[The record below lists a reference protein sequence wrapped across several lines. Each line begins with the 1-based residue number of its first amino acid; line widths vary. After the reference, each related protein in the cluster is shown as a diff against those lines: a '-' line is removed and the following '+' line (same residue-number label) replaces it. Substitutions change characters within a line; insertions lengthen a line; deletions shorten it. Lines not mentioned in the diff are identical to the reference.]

1 MWIYLLKFSACLAI
15 LLLFYKLVL
24 EKVHIHHFKRYY
36 LLSVF
41 IISLSIPL
49 ITFTQYVTVTI
60 DPSLLP
66 TYIDQSSSY
75 SIENKNNTTPMLPI
89 ILWGIYALGAFIF
102 ALKFLGNLRSLIKN
116 IKSNPK
122 LKSGRI
128 HHVLLQELIA
138 PHTFF
143 SYIFFN
149 KKNYEAHKIPQ
160 EVFWHEETHA
170 RQKHSLDILLLELI
184 QIVFWFHP
192 LIYWAKHLAKL
203 NHEFLADQAV
213 LKRGASVPNY
223 QKMILAFSSSD
234 SYRNAVTPP
243 LANAIHYSSIKKR
256 IVIMKTQT
264 SKKAIWLR
272 SLLLLPLI
280 ALLLYGFSSTKIL
293 EKVVTPETIKSSIQ
307 KDSLIGAAENM
318 MQEYRNY
325 IDNLGKSDNIII
337 KQTEYN
343 RIEAIYEL
351 MTDKQQASVTDYR
364 DIVKLPNLNISKTKS
379 NKPSETEFD
388 SWKDNKKFAIW
399 IDGKHV
405 PNTTLGHY
413 STADI
418 IHFTSSFVYNNA
430 RSEKFP
436 QPYQNR
442 LYTKNGFKEA
452 YTQYDI
458 IKYNELSNQ
467 YEKEIMLFNK
477 KEQEDNSELR
487 ILRIKLDQLYRNF
500 SKDELEKYDLLP
512 PLPVPDE
519 INNKIK
525 FGQNTSNQDIRI
537 LINNK
542 GQLLL
547 NSHKVKIED
556 LKSHLQKY
564 NQGLTKEQREQS
576 VRAVISVEKETPA
589 NIIKQVDAILMEYGV
604 ATIDIKGPTP
614 SQNQVGATKSKL
626 QEYNTLAKKYNA
638 QPQETR
644 VIPLKDLKTLE
655 NIYGSM
661 TDDQKEQAQP
671 FPECPP
677 PPPPAPVPAPSPNPV
692 PPIKKG
698 KPSTIPPAST
708 PSKTET
714 KVEDKE
720 KLGTNNHISKKVVL
734 KAELV
739 PVVSSDFPP
748 PPPTIATNVNTEN
761 YSKEVKNAINTYLKK
776 ARSYRAAVS
785 NYHNEHK
792 GSINELKKTYSEVM
806 KLYAAYKKLAVEEN
820 VFFHPVP
827 LYNDPKGEFGNPN
840 TTSQIKQDNL
850 PSQTI
855 KSSTNQKQE
864 RIKESSLYY
873 GNLYNLPQLPPQ
885 PHPNPVQYIKELA
898 EKGATFYIGPHQY
911 KTAEAIELVRK
922 SKNASIDVSDYPVV
936 KLGGC

>member
-60 DPSLLP
+60 EPSLLP

-75 SIENKNNTTPMLPI
+75 SIENKNNTTPMLAI
-89 ILWGIYALGAFIF
+89 ILWGIYALGVFIF

-149 KKNYEAHKIPQ
+149 KRNYEAHKIPQ

-192 LIYWAKHLAKL
+192 LVYWAKHLAKL

-223 QKMILAFSSSD
+223 QKLVLVFSSSD
-234 SYRNAVTPP
+234 SYRNALTPP

-272 SLLLLPLI
+272 SLLLIPLMS
-280 ALLLYGFSSTKIL
+280 LLLYSFSTKEIL
-293 EKVVTPETIKSSIQ
+293 EIRKIEKVTIKE
-307 KDSLIGAAENM
+307 LYP
-318 MQEYRNY
+318 QEV
-325 IDNLGKSDNIII
+325 IV
-337 KQTEYN
+337 E
-343 RIEAIYEL
+343 
-351 MTDKQQASVTDYR
+351 
-364 DIVKLPNLNISKTKS
+364 DI
-379 NKPSETEFD
+379 
-388 SWKDNKKFAIW
+388 
-399 IDGKHV
+399 
-405 PNTTLGHY
+405 
-413 STADI
+413 
-418 IHFTSSFVYNNA
+418 
-430 RSEKFP
+430 
-436 QPYQNR
+436 
-442 LYTKNGFKEA
+442 
-452 YTQYDI
+452 
-458 IKYNELSNQ
+458 
-467 YEKEIMLFNK
+467 
-477 KEQEDNSELR
+477 EQEKINDS
-487 ILRIKLDQLYRNF
+487 RNQNI
-500 SKDELEKYDLLP
+500 P
-512 PLPVPDE
+512 TQE
-519 INNKIK
+519 ISIAINK
-525 FGQNTSNQDIRI
+525 
-537 LINNK
+537 K
-542 GQLLL
+542 GQLLVNVDL
-547 NSHKVKIED
+547 VKIED
-556 LKSHLQKY
+556 LKSHLLKY

-576 VRAVISVEKETPA
+576 VRAIISVEKETPDD
-589 NIIKQVDAILMEYGV
+589 IIKQVDAILMDYGV
-604 ATIDIKGPTP
+604 ATIDVKGPTA

-626 QEYNTLAKKYNA
+626 QEFNTLAKKYNA
-638 QPQETR
+638 QPQESR

-661 TDDQKEQAQP
+661 TDDQKEQAQS
-671 FPECPP
+671 FPECPTVPQTPKTPERTIKPNQTIPP
-677 PPPPAPVPAPSPNPV
+677 PPPPYAVPNKEKHSKVLLEAFEKFDKKANTYGKATEAFTKKGQGTLVNLQTLYEETMVLYNGYVELAIKEDLMKPTPSSGTSKRGGAVEPPKAKDDNIPSP
-692 PPIKKG
+692 
-698 KPSTIPPAST
+698 T
-708 PSKTET
+708 
-714 KVEDKE
+714 
-720 KLGTNNHISKKVVL
+720 L
-734 KAELV
+734 
-739 PVVSSDFPP
+739 
-748 PPPTIATNVNTEN
+748 
-761 YSKEVKNAINTYLKK
+761 
-776 ARSYRAAVS
+776 
-785 NYHNEHK
+785 
-792 GSINELKKTYSEVM
+792 
-806 KLYAAYKKLAVEEN
+806 
-820 VFFHPVP
+820 
-827 LYNDPKGEFGNPN
+827 
-840 TTSQIKQDNL
+840 
-850 PSQTI
+850 
-855 KSSTNQKQE
+855 KSSANQKQE
-864 RIKESSLYY
+864 LTKELSLYY

>member
-60 DPSLLP
+60 EPSLLP

-149 KKNYEAHKIPQ
+149 KRNYEAHKIPK

-184 QIVFWFHP
+184 QIVFRFHP
-192 LIYWAKHLAKL
+192 LVYWAKHLAKL

-223 QKMILAFSSSD
+223 QKMVLAFSSSD
-234 SYRNAVTPP
+234 SYRNAITPP

-307 KDSLIGAAENM
+307 KDSLIGASENM

-351 MTDKQQASVTDYR
+351 MTDKQQATVTDYR

-458 IKYNELSNQ
+458 NKYNELSNQ

-477 KEQEDNSELR
+477 KEQQDNSELR
-487 ILRIKLDQLYRNF
+487 ILRIILDQLYRNF
-500 SKDELEKYDLLP
+500 PKDELEKYDLLP
-512 PLPVPDE
+512 PFPVPDE

-556 LKSHLQKY
+556 LKSHLLKY

-576 VRAVISVEKETPA
+576 VRAVISVEKETPN
-589 NIIKQVDAILMEYGV
+589 NIIKQVDAILMDYGV

-614 SQNQVGATKSKL
+614 SPNQVGATKSKL

-638 QPQETR
+638 QPQESR

-671 FPECPP
+671 FPECPTVPQTPKTPERTIKPNQTIP
-677 PPPPAPVPAPSPNPV
+677 PPPPPYAVPNKEKHSKVLLEAFEKFDKKANTYGKATEAFTKKGQGTLVNLQTLYEETMVLYNSYVELAIKEDLMKPTPSSGTSKRGGAVEPPKAKDDNIPSP
-692 PPIKKG
+692 
-698 KPSTIPPAST
+698 T
-708 PSKTET
+708 
-714 KVEDKE
+714 
-720 KLGTNNHISKKVVL
+720 L
-734 KAELV
+734 
-739 PVVSSDFPP
+739 
-748 PPPTIATNVNTEN
+748 
-761 YSKEVKNAINTYLKK
+761 
-776 ARSYRAAVS
+776 
-785 NYHNEHK
+785 
-792 GSINELKKTYSEVM
+792 
-806 KLYAAYKKLAVEEN
+806 
-820 VFFHPVP
+820 
-827 LYNDPKGEFGNPN
+827 
-840 TTSQIKQDNL
+840 
-850 PSQTI
+850 
-855 KSSTNQKQE
+855 KSSANQKQE
-864 RIKESSLYY
+864 LTKELSLYY

>member
-1 MWIYLLKFSACLAI
+1 MWIYLLKFSACLAL

-36 LLSVF
+36 LLSAF

-60 DPSLLP
+60 EPTLLP
-66 TYIDQSSSY
+66 TYIDQSSSN
-75 SIENKNNTTPMLPI
+75 SIENKNNTTQILPI
-89 ILWGIYALGAFIF
+89 ILWGIYALGVFIF
-102 ALKFLGNLRSLIKN
+102 ALKFLGNLKSLIKN

-149 KKNYEAHKIPQ
+149 KKNYEAHKIPK

-192 LIYWAKHLAKL
+192 LVYWAKHLAKL
-203 NHEFLADQAV
+203 NHEFFADQAV

-223 QKMILAFSSSD
+223 QKMVLAFSSSD

-264 SKKAIWLR
+264 SKKAIWLKC
-272 SLLLLPLI
+272 
-280 ALLLYGFSSTKIL
+280 ALLIPLMTMLLYSFSTKEIL
-293 EKVVTPETIKSSIQ
+293 EIRKIEKVTIKE
-307 KDSLIGAAENM
+307 DYP
-318 MQEYRNY
+318 QEV
-325 IDNLGKSDNIII
+325 IV
-337 KQTEYN
+337 E
-343 RIEAIYEL
+343 
-351 MTDKQQASVTDYR
+351 
-364 DIVKLPNLNISKTKS
+364 DI
-379 NKPSETEFD
+379 
-388 SWKDNKKFAIW
+388 
-399 IDGKHV
+399 
-405 PNTTLGHY
+405 
-413 STADI
+413 
-418 IHFTSSFVYNNA
+418 
-430 RSEKFP
+430 
-436 QPYQNR
+436 
-442 LYTKNGFKEA
+442 
-452 YTQYDI
+452 
-458 IKYNELSNQ
+458 
-467 YEKEIMLFNK
+467 
-477 KEQEDNSELR
+477 EQEKINDS
-487 ILRIKLDQLYRNF
+487 RNQNI
-500 SKDELEKYDLLP
+500 P
-512 PLPVPDE
+512 TQE
-519 INNKIK
+519 ISIAINK
-525 FGQNTSNQDIRI
+525 
-537 LINNK
+537 K
-542 GQLLL
+542 GQLLVNVDL
-547 NSHKVKIED
+547 VKIED

-576 VRAVISVEKETPA
+576 VRAIISVEKETPDD
-589 NIIKQVDAILMEYGV
+589 IIKQVDAILMDYGV
-604 ATIDIKGPTP
+604 ATIDIKGPTRH
-614 SQNQVGATKSKL
+614 QNQVGATKTEI
-626 QEYNTLAKKYNA
+626 QEFNTLAKKYNA

-698 KPSTIPPAST
+698 KPSTIPPALT

>member
-60 DPSLLP
+60 EPSLLP

-149 KKNYEAHKIPQ
+149 KRNYEAHKIPQ

-192 LIYWAKHLAKL
+192 LVYWAKHLAKL

-223 QKMILAFSSSD
+223 QKLVLVFSSSD
-234 SYRNAVTPP
+234 SYRNALTPP

-307 KDSLIGAAENM
+307 KDSLIGASENM

-364 DIVKLPNLNISKTKS
+364 DIVKLPNLNISKIKS

-405 PNTTLGHY
+405 PNTTLGQY

-452 YTQYDI
+452 YTQHDI

-477 KEQEDNSELR
+477 KEQQDNSELR

-547 NSHKVKIED
+547 NSHKVTIED

-576 VRAVISVEKETPA
+576 VRAIISVEKETPDD
-589 NIIKQVDAILMEYGV
+589 IIKQVDAILMDYGV
-604 ATIDIKGPTP
+604 ATIDIKGPTRH
-614 SQNQVGATKSKL
+614 QNQVGATKTEI
-626 QEYNTLAKKYNA
+626 QEFNTLAKKYNA

-655 NIYGSM
+655 TIYGSM
-661 TDDQKEQAQP
+661 TNEQKEKAQP

-677 PPPPAPVPAPSPNPV
+677 VPQTPKAPERT
-692 PPIKKG
+692 I
-698 KPSTIPPAST
+698 KPSQTI
-708 PSKTET
+708 
-714 KVEDKE
+714 
-720 KLGTNNHISKKVVL
+720 
-734 KAELV
+734 
-739 PVVSSDFPP
+739 PP
-748 PPPTIATNVNTEN
+748 PPPPYAVPNEDKH
-761 YSKEVKNAINTYLKK
+761 SKVLLEAFKKFDKKANTYGKATEAYTKK
-776 ARSYRAAVS
+776 GEGTLA
-785 NYHNEHK
+785 N
-792 GSINELKKTYSEVM
+792 LQT
-806 KLYAAYKKLAVEEN
+806 LYEETM
-820 VFFHPVP
+820 V
-827 LYNDPKGEFGNPN
+827 LYNGYVELAIKENLMKPTPSSGASKKGEGVEPLKLKSQEIEEKIREQDKKVELINPPVYE
-840 TTSQIKQDNL
+840 KV
-850 PSQTI
+850 
-855 KSSTNQKQE
+855 
-864 RIKESSLYY
+864 KEFKVLTKPAPIYASRYLKDKNHKDSEIIFN
-873 GNLYNLPQLPPQ
+873 GMKIG
-885 PHPNPVQYIKELA
+885 H
-898 EKGATFYIGPHQY
+898 EK
-911 KTAEAIELVRK
+911 AIELLDGK
-922 SKNASIDVSDYPVV
+922 KASIHYIWKVNDQKII
-936 KLGGC
+936 KLTAF

>member
-1 MWIYLLKFSACLAI
+1 MWIYLLKFSACLAL

-36 LLSVF
+36 LLSAF

-60 DPSLLP
+60 EPTLLP
-66 TYIDQSSSY
+66 TYIDQSSSN
-75 SIENKNNTTPMLPI
+75 SIENKNNTTQILPI
-89 ILWGIYALGAFIF
+89 ILWGIYALGVFIF
-102 ALKFLGNLRSLIKN
+102 ALKFLGNLKSLIKN
-116 IKSNPK
+116 IKNNPK

-128 HHVLLQELIA
+128 HHVLLQEFIA

-149 KKNYEAHKIPQ
+149 KKNYEAQKIPQ

-213 LKRGASVPNY
+213 LKKGASVPNY
-223 QKMILAFSSSD
+223 QKMVLAFSSSD

-272 SLLLLPLI
+272 SLLLIPLMS
-280 ALLLYGFSSTKIL
+280 LLLYSFSTKEVL
-293 EKVVTPETIKSSIQ
+293 EIQ
-307 KDSLIGAAENM
+307 KME
-318 MQEYRNY
+318 
-325 IDNLGKSDNIII
+325 
-337 KQTEYN
+337 
-343 RIEAIYEL
+343 
-351 MTDKQQASVTDYR
+351 SVTIERGYQQKV
-364 DIVKLPNLNISKTKS
+364 I
-379 NKPSETEFD
+379 
-388 SWKDNKKFAIW
+388 
-399 IDGKHV
+399 
-405 PNTTLGHY
+405 
-413 STADI
+413 
-418 IHFTSSFVYNNA
+418 
-430 RSEKFP
+430 EK
-436 QPYQNR
+436 
-442 LYTKNGFKEA
+442 G
-452 YTQYDI
+452 
-458 IKYNELSNQ
+458 NELEVI
-467 YEKEIMLFNK
+467 Y
-477 KEQEDNSELR
+477 D
-487 ILRIKLDQLYRNF
+487 
-500 SKDELEKYDLLP
+500 SKIQNITT
-512 PLPVPDE
+512 DE
-519 INNKIK
+519 IVVAINK
-525 FGQNTSNQDIRI
+525 N
-537 LINNK
+537 
-542 GQLLL
+542 GQLLFNL
-547 NSHKVKIED
+547 DLVTLEE
-556 LKSHLQKY
+556 LKSHLLRY
-564 NQGLTKEQREQS
+564 NQSLTKEQRSQS
-576 VRAVISVEKETPA
+576 VKAIIRVAKETPA
-589 NIIKQVDAILMEYGV
+589 KIIKQVDAILMDYGV
-604 ATIDIKGPTP
+604 ATIDIQGPTGH
-614 SQNQVGATKSKL
+614 QNQVGATKTEI
-626 QEYNTLAKKYNA
+626 QEFNTLAKKYNA

-748 PPPTIATNVNTEN
+748 PPPTIATHVNTEN

-785 NYHNEHK
+785 NYHKEHK
-792 GSINELKKTYSEVM
+792 GSVNELKKTYSEVM

-827 LYNDPKGEFGNPN
+827 LYDDPKGEFGNPN

-850 PSQTI
+850 SSQTI